1 MFNLIIDSKKN
12 TIEMSKKFAKAASRF
27 GSEEYRQLQEARR
40 DYPTFRIV
48 TKTTRTKKSDCFKGL
63 TYSYMESYI
72 KTHDDEDGSI
82 MAEFED
88 LRATSK
94 EAEELN
100 MESASYQDIKAWFL
114 ETYPEIAKFQ
124 EKREKIMKRAAA

>member
-1 MFNLIIDSKKN
+1 
-12 TIEMSKKFAKAASRF
+12 
-27 GSEEYRQLQEARR
+27 
-40 DYPTFRIV
+40 
-48 TKTTRTKKSDCFKGL
+48 
-63 TYSYMESYI
+63 MESYI

>member
-63 TYSYMESYI
+63 TYS
-72 KTHDDEDGSI
+72 
-82 MAEFED
+82 
-88 LRATSK
+88 
-94 EAEELN
+94 
-100 MESASYQDIKAWFL
+100 
-114 ETYPEIAKFQ
+114 
-124 EKREKIMKRAAA
+124 